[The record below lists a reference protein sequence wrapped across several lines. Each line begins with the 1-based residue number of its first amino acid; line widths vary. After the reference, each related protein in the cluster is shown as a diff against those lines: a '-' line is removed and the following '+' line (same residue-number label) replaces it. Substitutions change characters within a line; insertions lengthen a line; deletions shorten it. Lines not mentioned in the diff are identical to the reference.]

1 MTFYQETTTVRCE
14 RRVITKRSPVWSK
27 ESGLDWTI
35 AHGAGVFTD
44 GPYTGRYDNVM
55 LATTSSG
62 KFLHSFAGEPM
73 TPRSSTELTIN
84 HNTKGEIPCPDAQSH
99 A

>member
-1 MTFYQETTTVRCE
+1 MTLCQEATTVRCE
-14 RRVITKRSPVWSK
+14 QRVITKRSPVWSK

-35 AHGAGVFTD
+35 AHGASVFTD

-84 HNTKGEIPCPDAQSH
+84 TKGEIPCPDAQSH